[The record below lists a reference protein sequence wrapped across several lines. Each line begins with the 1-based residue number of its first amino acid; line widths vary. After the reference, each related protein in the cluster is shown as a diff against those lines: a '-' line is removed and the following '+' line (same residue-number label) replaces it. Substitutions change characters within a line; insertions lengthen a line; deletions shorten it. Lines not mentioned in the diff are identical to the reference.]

1 LPAEDTVQV
10 GDSQPLAGGGRF
22 SSSGFSAGGP
32 ISLEFSMSSA
42 RAQAVADV
50 LYELNK
56 AEKLGTLTG
65 VARRAGFNP
74 GVNGKTALNVLENVR
89 REWPHLQWWR
99 VVRDDG
105 TLCFAEQ
112 ADALTRQGIAIAD
125 DRKSVLVDE
134 RVVMEFSDDALA
146 PPKKTVPMN

>member
-1 LPAEDTVQV
+1 M
-10 GDSQPLAGGGRF
+10 
-22 SSSGFSAGGP
+22 SSS
-32 ISLEFSMSSA
+32 

-50 LYELNK
+50 LYELK
-56 AEKLGTLTG
+56 QADKLGTLTG

-105 TLCFAEQ
+105 ALCYSEQ
-112 ADALTRQGIAIAD
+112 ADLLAKEGISVKD
-125 DRKSVLVDE
+125 DKKSVQVDE
-134 RVVMEFSDDALA
+134 RVVMEFTPEALST
-146 PPKKTVPMN
+146 PSKPVPMN

>member
-1 LPAEDTVQV
+1 MVHSL
-10 GDSQPLAGGGRF
+10 LADGGRF
-22 SSSGFSAGGP
+22 SSSKFLRWPVP
-32 ISLEFSMSSA
+32 ISLEFSMSSS

-50 LYELNK
+50 LSELK
-56 AEKLGTLTG
+56 QSEKLGTLTS
-65 VARRAGFNP
+65 VARKAGFNP

-112 ADALTRQGIAIAD
+112 ADALSREGIAIAD

-134 RVVMEFSDDALA
+134 RVVMELNPEALA
-146 PPKKTVPMN
+146 PPKKPVPMN

>member
-1 LPAEDTVQV
+1 M
-10 GDSQPLAGGGRF
+10 
-22 SSSGFSAGGP
+22 SSS
-32 ISLEFSMSSA
+32 

-50 LYELNK
+50 LYELK
-56 AEKLGTLTG
+56 QAEKLGTLTG

-112 ADALTRQGIAIAD
+112 ADALTKQGIVIAD
-125 DRKSVLVDE
+125 DKKSVLVDE
-134 RVVMEFSDDALA
+134 RVVMEFGGDAMA
-146 PPKKTVPMN
+146 PASKPVPMN

>member
-1 LPAEDTVQV
+1 M
-10 GDSQPLAGGGRF
+10 
-22 SSSGFSAGGP
+22 SSS
-32 ISLEFSMSSA
+32 

-50 LYELNK
+50 LYELK
-56 AEKLGTLTG
+56 QAEKLGTLTG

-105 TLCFAEQ
+105 ALCYPDQ
-112 ADALTRQGIAIAD
+112 ADTLTKQGIALAN
-125 DRKSVLVDE
+125 DRKSVQVDE
-134 RVVMEFSDDALA
+134 RVVMEFTQEAMST
-146 PPKKTVPMN
+146 PQKSVPMN

>member
-1 LPAEDTVQV
+1 MAAISPAADGSRPQ
-10 GDSQPLAGGGRF
+10 DSPLVR
-22 SSSGFSAGGP
+22 P
-32 ISLEFSMSSA
+32 ISLESSMSSS
-42 RAQAVADV
+42 RAQAFADV
-50 LYELNK
+50 LYELK
-56 AEKLGTLTG
+56 QAEKLGTLTG

-112 ADALTRQGIAIAD
+112 AAVLVEQGITIAD
-125 DRKSVLVDE
+125 DKKSVLVDE
-134 RVVMEFSDDALA
+134 RVVMEFSVESLA
-146 PPKKTVPMN
+146 APKKPVPMN

>member
-1 LPAEDTVQV
+1 
-10 GDSQPLAGGGRF
+10 
-22 SSSGFSAGGP
+22 
-32 ISLEFSMSSA
+32 MSSA
-42 RAQAVADV
+42 RAQALADV
-50 LYELNK
+50 LYELK
-56 AEKLGTLTG
+56 QAEKLGTLTG

-112 ADALTRQGIAIAD
+112 SEALTRQGIAIAD
-125 DRKSVLVDE
+125 DRKSVLIDE
-134 RVVMEFSDDALA
+134 RVVMEVSPEALA
-146 PPKKTVPMN
+146 TPNKPVPMN

>member
-1 LPAEDTVQV
+1 M
-10 GDSQPLAGGGRF
+10 
-22 SSSGFSAGGP
+22 SSS
-32 ISLEFSMSSA
+32 
-42 RAQAVADV
+42 RAQAFADV
-50 LYELNK
+50 LYELK
-56 AEKLGTLTG
+56 QAEKLGTLTG

-112 ADALTRQGIAIAD
+112 ADALTKEGIALIN
-125 DRKSVLVDE
+125 DRKSVEVDE
-134 RVVMEFSDDALA
+134 RVVMEFGAEAMS
-146 PPKKTVPMN
+146 PSSKPVPMN